1 MLVFDEN
8 TILGISW
15 NLFVWLEYIMALI
28 FFFFL
33 NSILHHRSVIFS
45 ARFLQVQCTGIDAVE
60 KCVVS
65 ITCAALDFDTLHQFE
80 IMFSKSYGS
89 FIFSVTVF

>member
-1 MLVFDEN
+1 M
-8 TILGISW
+8 
-15 NLFVWLEYIMALI
+15 
-28 FFFFL
+28 
-33 NSILHHRSVIFS
+33 
-45 ARFLQVQCTGIDAVE
+45 QCIGMDAVE

-65 ITCAALDFDTLHQFE
+65 ITCAALYFDTLHQFE

>member
-28 FFFFL
+28 LFFL
-33 NSILHHRSVIFS
+33 NSILHHISVVFS
-45 ARFLQVQCTGIDAVE
+45 ARFLQVQCIGIDAVE

-65 ITCAALDFDTLHQFE
+65 ITCAALYFDTLHQFE